1 MKERTIMT
9 SKPLYTVTGPK
20 TMFEMTWEEVQEVL
34 TQTDTVL
41 LPVGALEQHGPH
53 LPLGSDSMQG
63 IEMCKRVQ
71 LLLAEEGTPV
81 VVGPPFI
88 YGLSAAHMEFPGT
101 ITLQPH
107 TMLMVLEETCLSLYR
122 HGFRKFA
129 LIMGH
134 GGNWPIMQVAAQSVV
149 AQTQDADVIAL
160 NWLELMYAEYPRL
173 LASKRTERHSGEG
186 ETARMLAT
194 HPELVELGRAR
205 TYYAETLTAKE
216 SITHPSG
223 IYRPK
228 RSMKASSP
236 IGSIGDP
243 KLATAET
250 GEKIYDVIVRWLAD
264 AIKHEFA
271 S

>member
-1 MKERTIMT
+1 MRPD
-9 SKPLYTVTGPK
+9 PLYTISEPK
-20 TMFEMTWEEVQEVL
+20 TMFEMTSEEVQEAL
-34 TQTDTVL
+34 TQTDIIL

-63 IEMCKRVQ
+63 TEICKRVQ
-71 LLLAEEGTPV
+71 LLLAEEGIPV
-81 VVGPPFI
+81 VVAPPFI

-107 TMLMVLEETCLSLYR
+107 TMLAVLEETCLSLYR
-122 HGFRKFA
+122 HGFRRFA

-149 AQTQDADVIAL
+149 AQTPDAHVMAL
-160 NWLELMYAEYPRL
+160 NWLELMYGEYPKI
-173 LASKRTERHSGEG
+173 LASRRTERHSGEG

-205 TYYAETLTAKE
+205 TYYPETLAKKE
-216 SITHPSG
+216 PIDHPAG
-223 IYRPK
+223 IYKPARD
-228 RSMKASSP
+228 MKASTP
-236 IGSIGDP
+236 VGSIGDP
-243 KLATAET
+243 KLATTET
-250 GEKIYDVIVRWLAD
+250 GEKIYEIIVRWLAS
-264 AIKHEFA
+264 AIKREFVVPC